1 MGAVL
6 AKFRKEKSSADI
18 LEKLE
23 TEINT
28 IEKYS
33 LSTQEKQR
41 RLVGHFLVISIGLYA
56 IGFFIIFFVF
66 FPTTWPDRI
75 TYSVPLLAFPLIIF
89 LVRRLLAWFFQRKI
103 NKNSTKLVKL
113 RAEKKKI
120 LEQVMEK
127 ETYNVASKLLSKYG
141 GDKSYGIK
149 SSVTA
154 PTPQPN
160 RSQTTTTTTEKRI
173 LNLNSSLAAL
183 SNRPGGGGVVGPGQP
198 YNNQITINQSL
209 LAAAANIG
217 QSTTI
222 SPLTPRSSSITN
234 NTSGA
239 LRYRG
244 PGTPRNNSL
253 ALQNTRPYPIIN
265 QKAQGLLEKVVD
277 YLIGDGPQNRYALI
291 CKECFA
297 HNGMARQE
305 DFDYATFRCAFCNE
319 LNPSRKSRPVAPKLT
334 SGMSPLHNRMIAF
347 SSRNSGSSSESSD
360 DSDVPRRGVENITS
374 PQFTQL
380 ATEKKEEPESQNNNE
395 YSNLISDSVPSEE
408 KESKPS
414 SEADEQKSA
423 DLEVEENNTEEKL
436 ITEEKIIEKAIEES
450 ETK

>member
-6 AKFRKEKSSADI
+6 AKFRKEKSSADV

-33 LSTQEKQR
+33 ISTQEKQR
-41 RLVGHFLVISIGLYA
+41 RLVGNFLVISIGLYA

-103 NKNSTKLVKL
+103 NKNQTKLVKL

-149 SSVTA
+149 SLTTTA
-154 PTPQPN
+154 PTPQQN
-160 RSQTTTTTTEKRI
+160 KSQTTENRI

-183 SNRPGGGGVVGPGQP
+183 SNRPGGGGPGQTFGS
-198 YNNQITINQSL
+198 QVAINQSL
-209 LAAAANIG
+209 LSAAANNG
-217 QSTTI
+217 SQSTI
-222 SPLTPRSSSITN
+222 SPLTPRSTTTQH
-234 NTSGA
+234 TSGA

-244 PGTPRNNSL
+244 VATPARSNAL
-253 ALQNTRPYPIIN
+253 ALPNTRPYPIIN
-265 QKAQGLLEKVVD
+265 QKSQGLLEKMVD

-347 SSRNSGSSSESSD
+347 QARNSGSSSESSD
-360 DSDVPRRGVENITS
+360 DSDVPRRIENITS
-374 PQFTQL
+374 QKVPEQT
-380 ATEKKEEPESQNNNE
+380 AAEKKEQELESENNNQ
-395 YSNLISDSVPSEE
+395 YSNTNGSSLPSEE
-408 KESKPS
+408 HESKPS
-414 SEADEQKSA
+414 SETETEKPSLEEEAEKIP
-423 DLEVEENNTEEKL
+423 EVEE
-436 ITEEKIIEKAIEES
+436 AIKES
-450 ETK
+450 ETKQ

>member
-1 MGAVL
+1 MGVVL

-23 TEINT
+23 NEITT

-33 LSTQEKQR
+33 LNTQEKQR
-41 RLVGHFLVISIGLYA
+41 RLVGNFLVISIGLYT

-75 TYSVPLLAFPLIIF
+75 TYSVPMLAFPLIIF

-120 LEQVMEK
+120 LEEVMEK

-149 SSVTA
+149 SLSTIA
-154 PTPQPN
+154 PSSAPSKT
-160 RSQTTTTTTEKRI
+160 QTTENRI
-173 LNLNSSLAAL
+173 HNLNTSLAAL
-183 SNRPGGGGVVGPGQP
+183 SNRPGGP
-198 YNNQITINQSL
+198 NQQFGSQVSINQSL
-209 LAAAANIG
+209 LSAAANSG
-217 QSTTI
+217 QPTI
-222 SPLTPRSSSITN
+222 SPLTPRSALT
-234 NTSGA
+234 TAGPHTAGA

-244 PGTPRNNSL
+244 AGVATPRGNVL
-253 ALQNTRPYPIIN
+253 ALQKTRPYPIIN
-265 QKAQGLLEKVVD
+265 QKAQGFLEKVVD

-297 HNGMARQE
+297 HNGMALQE
-305 DFDYATFRCAFCNE
+305 DFEYATFRCAFCNE

-334 SGMSPLHNRMIAF
+334 SGMSPLHNRMIQF
-347 SSRNSGSSSESSD
+347 SSRNTGSTSESSD
-360 DSDVPRRGVENITS
+360 SEEDVPRRVENIAS
-374 PQFTQL
+374 PIVTE
-380 ATEKKEEPESQNNNE
+380 ATPEKKENIELENNNK
-395 YSNLISDSVPSEE
+395 YSNTNGSSLPSEDMEVDESEPSAKPEELE
-408 KESKPS
+408 KEKPS
-414 SEADEQKSA
+414 LDE
-423 DLEVEENNTEEKL
+423 DEELTKTDEPIK
-436 ITEEKIIEKAIEES
+436 ES
-450 ETK
+450 ETKQ